1 MVDGVAVAEDLAEVV
16 PTDPLVVEAAA
27 VVAATVV
34 LAYTGV
40 LTGALLKS

>member
-16 PTDPLVVEAAA
+16 PTDPLVADEAA
-27 VVAATVV
+27 VVATTVV

-40 LTGALLKS
+40 LLAGAL